1 MKKDILIITSYFP
14 PEIGAASNR
23 IYHLAEG
30 LEKRGFKVQVITPLP
45 NYPTG
50 KIFDAYKGKFKDST
64 FKDNITIH
72 RLWIFASNSKNLSS
86 LFAGDYVLTIVSNLI
101 PGDTSSQILC
111 SNLDVYDNP
120 KDTITIEETLK
131 IEADF
136 SISGQCNELDSADV
150 FTNLIGGTPPY
161 TTLWSTGDTS
171 RNINNLQSNS
181 LLPYSILITDNN
193 GCQTLEYLRIDP
205 ISPMQTFS
213 SHVDVICK
221 DDNSGQARVFV
232 SYGNPPFNFIWS
244 SDTTTSYLDSVSST
258 IYNLSSGIYF
268 VDIIDN
274 NGCEKQDTV
283 EIEAVYSECLNPKK
297 VFSPNNDGI
306 NDIWEIENINIYPL
320 ALVEIFSKNGK
331 EVYRRRN
338 YQNSLDNAFDGID
351 INGNKLPSATY
362 YYVISVEE
370 VNQVLKGTLTIVR

>member
-1 MKKDILIITSYFP
+1 MKYRLISFFILVIFHSNLFGQCQFTLDSYSHVNCNSENTGAIDISFNDPNISFWWTGP
-14 PEIGAASNR
+14 N
-23 IYHLAEG
+23 
-30 LEKRGFKVQVITPLP
+30 GFT
-45 NYPTG
+45 
-50 KIFDAYKGKFKDST
+50 
-64 FKDNITIH
+64 
-72 RLWIFASNSKNLSS
+72 SNSKNLSL

-101 PGDTSSQILC
+101 PGDTSSQLLC
-111 SNLDVYDNP
+111 SNLDIYGNP

-131 IEADF
+131 LEADF

-232 SYGNPPFNFIWS
+232 SSGNPPFNFIWS
-244 SDTTTSYLDSVSST
+244 SDITTSYLDSVSST

-274 NGCEKQDTV
+274 NGCETQDTV
-283 EIEAVYSECLNPKK
+283 EIETVYSECLNPKK

-306 NDIWEIENINIYPL
+306 NDIWEIENINIYPS

-370 VNQVLKGTLTIVR
+370 VNQVIKGTLTIVR